1 MENFNFWYTCRMETE
16 RLNFTLKP
24 ETIENL
30 LTFSDLLKK
39 DVSWV
44 IEQALEEYFAQ
55 VQQQLLEKNLTD
67 ENAMTNL
74 DYDEFWEGVDL

>member
-1 MENFNFWYTCRMETE
+1 MSNRID
-16 RLNFTLKP
+16 FTLKL

-30 LTFSDLLKK
+30 HAFAELLKK

-44 IEQALEEYFAQ
+44 LENALEEYFAK
-55 VQQQLLEKNLTD
+55 VQKELLEKNMAD

-74 DYDEFWEGVDL
+74 DYDEFWDGVDFDD